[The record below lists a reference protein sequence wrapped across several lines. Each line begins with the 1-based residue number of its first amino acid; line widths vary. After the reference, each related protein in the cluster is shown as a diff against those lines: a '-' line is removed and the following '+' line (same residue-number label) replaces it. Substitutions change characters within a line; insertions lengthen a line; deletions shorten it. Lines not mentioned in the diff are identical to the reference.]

1 SLTLSVFEDGPG
13 EGLET
18 LTFDLI
24 NGEAY
29 EVDADADSVT
39 VNINDVLDIGLYDA
53 DTDTL
58 IATLGD
64 GTEVLAS
71 EIFGKDITI
80 AALVPD
86 GSPFSGA
93 VESMVFDLNQG
104 QVRQTENFEPYALF
118 GDNKGD
124 FRGEASVLDIGSND
138 ITLDLYSGNRGQGDL
153 LASFSQSFTV
163 VDDITGTID
172 LSVGLYDADTDA
184 LIATLTGG
192 ETILASDI
200 AERNLTIAAFLPN
213 DDLASGLVESIV
225 LNLNEGQVVQTENFE
240 PYALFGD
247 NNGDFRGNAGIL
259 SPGTNSISLDLYSQN
274 GGRGE
279 LLQNEALTFTVMEDI
294 V

>member
-1 SLTLSVFEDGPG
+1 MCFFFFFSSRRRHTSL
-13 EGLET
+13 
-18 LTFDLI
+18 LT
-24 NGEAY
+24 
-29 EVDADADSVT
+29 VT
-39 VNINDVLDIGLYDA
+39 GVQ
-53 DTDTL
+53 TC
-58 IATLGD
+58 
-64 GTEVLAS
+64 
-71 EIFGKDITI
+71 
-80 AALVPD
+80 ALPI
-86 GSPFSGA
+86 
-93 VESMVFDLNQG
+93 
-104 QVRQTENFEPYALF
+104 YALF

-124 FRGEASVLDIGSND
+124 FRGEASVLAIGSND
-138 ITLDLYSGNRGQGDL
+138 ITLDLYSENRGQGDL
-153 LASFSQSFTV
+153 LASISQSFTV
-163 VDDITGTID
+163 VDDITGTIG

-279 LLQNEALTFTVMEDI
+279 LLQSEALTFSVVETPV
-294 V
+294 